1 MDTIAGV
8 DSSAAHDLCP
18 QSAPMTQTVFDTFA
32 RQRFQMAARLAQA
45 NPSEHGLT
53 YSEFLPDPDGP
64 MTARASP
71 FSTFKV
77 RSRRTGSGPLR
88 VG

>member
-53 YSEFLPDPDGP
+53 YSEFLPDEVIQRDP
-64 MTARASP
+64 
-71 FSTFKV
+71 
-77 RSRRTGSGPLR
+77 TGHEVPSCLTGLQ
-88 VG
+88 